1 MKRCRQRRNSRA
13 VKSTRAVEEA
23 GPRALAAIRERA
35 EEDKVFGVPMFFVRG
50 EPFWGNDRI
59 DWVRKRLDELE
70 LRKR

>member
-1 MKRCRQRRNSRA
+1 MCRGRSGWGRA
-13 VKSTRAVEEA
+13 LLAYVEED
-23 GPRALAAIRERA
+23 GPRELAAVRERA

-70 LRKR
+70 LRRR